1 MYSVVD
7 TSNNI
12 LAVASELRDAIVLCK
27 GPFDINESPR
37 HVIDDTGKIM
47 YPTQG
52 EENESI

>member
-12 LAVASELRDAIVLCK
+12 LAIASELRDAIVLCK
-27 GPFDINESPR
+27 GPFDINELPR